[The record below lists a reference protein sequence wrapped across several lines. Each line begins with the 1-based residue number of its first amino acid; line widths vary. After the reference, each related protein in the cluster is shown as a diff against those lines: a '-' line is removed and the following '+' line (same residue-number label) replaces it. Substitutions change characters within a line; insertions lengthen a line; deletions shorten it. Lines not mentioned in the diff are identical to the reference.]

1 MVMDI
6 RSVGEAT
13 AAPMTWWLK
22 HFLGVHMMRVQE
34 CMGVKVHVNKVELEV
49 RAGTF
54 SFTSA

>member
-1 MVMDI
+1 MDI